1 MDFRVDAVSGA
12 DPHPAGEPERAT
24 YNFISRNTTQR
35 KDHPVA
41 ALKTDTAA
49 QAALGQHIGEVATAS
64 TASINAAQGEVQAL
78 AGQFVGSS
86 GSAVQAKMVRL
97 QEAGA
102 ALMNEIHIIGE
113 KVGVAAGGYTNTDET
128 GAGIIGGSAG
138 QAF

>member
-1 MDFRVDAVSGA
+1 M
-12 DPHPAGEPERAT
+12 
-24 YNFISRNTTQR
+24 
-35 KDHPVA
+35 A
-41 ALKTDTAA
+41 ALRTDTAA
-49 QAALGQHIGEVATAS
+49 QAQLGQQIGEVATAS
-64 TASINAAQGEVQAL
+64 NASINAAQGEVESL
-78 AGQFVGSS
+78 SSQFVGAA

-113 KVGVAAGGYTNTDET
+113 KVGVAAGGYSNTDES